1 MVFPPMDSYTVLPDP
16 CCGAP
21 LQKAVKIVAIV
32 DMVWAAISAGTLFL
46 FLLLVILEGSSLAQA
61 AQTDRLEFPAF
72 ADFMELGTG
81 IVILCLIAFIAV
93 SICYY
98 FLGQYLLH
106 GAMERNHEK
115 VTLWFTITVGLL
127 ALRIVYW
134 LIGVFSSTS
143 MVLSGFFGL
152 LSFIYQAYAL
162 WVVKAFRDELLR
174 SGESLKL
181 RDNGPRS
188 HNFPL

>member
-1 MVFPPMDSYTVLPDP
+1 MDLDDTFVLPDP

-21 LQKAVKIVAIV
+21 LQKGVKIIAIV
-32 DMVWAAISAGTLFL
+32 DMVWAAISAGMIFL
-46 FLLLVILEGSSLAQA
+46 ILLLVILDGSDVSEA
-61 AQTDRLEFPAF
+61 AEADRMQLPAF
-72 ADFMELGTG
+72 ADFMQLGTG
-81 IVILCLIAFIAV
+81 MVIVILLAFMAV
-93 SICYY
+93 SISYY

-127 ALRIVYW
+127 ALRVVYW
-134 LIGVFSSTS
+134 LIGLFSASNLF
-143 MVLSGFFGL
+143 VSGFFGL
-152 LSFIYQAYAL
+152 LALFYQLYAL

-181 RDNGPRS
+181 RDNAPRG